1 MADFL
6 SRIHG
11 TEEDKVN
18 CPFYLKIGSCRHG
31 DACERTHLKPA
42 FSETLLFKH
51 MYQNPFWECTG
62 IPDQEKLQ
70 AEFDAF
76 YCDVFSE
83 VVKVGEVKH
92 MVVVENTGEHL
103 TGHVY
108 IMFGDEDVAAEVLQ
122 KMQGRFFKGRPLAV
136 EFSPVRDFMDSRC
149 KRFDDQECN
158 RAGSC
163 NFMHIMEPS
172 PALLDYLRKEYGFT
186 GSLRDNRGGADRR
199 GDRDRD
205 DRRGG
210 DRRMDRD
217 RDYDRRGDRRGGR
230 DRDYDR
236 RGDRREDRDYD
247 RRSGERER
255 DPVGRPRRDRSRSRS
270 RDRSPPARSSPTAAR
285 DARPAASPAATEPV
299 SVSAPE
305 SAAEPEPEAAGRATR
320 TSRSKS
326 KETVPDEAVPEEAPT
341 TRRSTRATR
350 SSSRA

>member
-76 YCDVFSE
+76 YCDVFLE

-122 KMQGRFFKGRPLAV
+122 KMQGRFFKGRPLVV

-186 GSLRDNRGGADRR
+186 GSMRDNRGGSDR
-199 GDRDRD
+199 RD

-210 DRRMDRD
+210 DRRGDRD
-217 RDYDRRGDRRGGR
+217 RDYDRRGDRRGDRDR

-236 RGDRREDRDYD
+236 RGDRRGDRDYD

-255 DPVGRPRRDRSRSRS
+255 DPVGRPRRDRSRSR
-270 RDRSPPARSSPTAAR
+270 DRSPPARTSPAATR
-285 DARPAASPAATEPV
+285 DTRPAASPAAAEPAPAPEPV
-299 SVSAPE
+299 PE
-305 SAAEPEPEAAGRATR
+305 PTAEPEPEATGRATR

-326 KETVPDEAVPEEAPT
+326 KEVVPGEAPT
-341 TRRSTRATR
+341 TRRSTRTTR